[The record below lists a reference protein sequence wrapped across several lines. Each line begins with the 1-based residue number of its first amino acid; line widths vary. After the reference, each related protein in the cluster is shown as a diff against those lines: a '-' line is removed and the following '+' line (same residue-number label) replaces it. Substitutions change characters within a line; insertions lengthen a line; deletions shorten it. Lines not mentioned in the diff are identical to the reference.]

1 MREYGGGIWL
11 LMARSEWEI
20 DGTKCERKRKEGN
33 WGDDDGDESGG
44 YKSGVDPVISGVDG
58 AWIFR
63 RWSVDFPSMER
74 GFSVDGAMVAS
85 VCIGI

>member
-1 MREYGGGIWL
+1 MGQNAREKEKKESGETMTVMRVRCRRGE
-11 LMARSEWEI
+11 AR
-20 DGTKCERKRKEGN
+20 RL
-33 WGDDDGDESGG
+33 GG